1 MPLATVDD
9 VGFDTV
15 VLMGEELAATSV
27 TALDF
32 VQNQYRIVLCTG
44 LRKACINSSVGNCM
58 PPTP

>member
-1 MPLATVDD
+1 MPLAGDD
-9 VGFDTV
+9 VGLDTV

-44 LRKACINSSVGNCM
+44 LAQGLHKLVGGQLYAAYS
-58 PPTP
+58 